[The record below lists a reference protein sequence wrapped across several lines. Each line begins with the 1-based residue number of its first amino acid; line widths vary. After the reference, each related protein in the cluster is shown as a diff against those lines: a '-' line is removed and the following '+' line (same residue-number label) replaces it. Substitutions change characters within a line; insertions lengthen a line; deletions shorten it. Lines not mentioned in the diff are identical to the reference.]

1 MRKSKTGGE
10 RGSQNF
16 VSVSEVSAAGTERTA
31 KASPAAFGEDAEV
44 RVEVE
49 KTNLNV
55 RDKIKML
62 NNK

>member
-1 MRKSKTGGE
+1 M
-10 RGSQNF
+10 
-16 VSVSEVSAAGTERTA
+16 SVSEVSAAGTERTA

>member
-1 MRKSKTGGE
+1 M
-10 RGSQNF
+10 
-16 VSVSEVSAAGTERTA
+16 SVSEVSAAGTERTA
-31 KASPAAFGEDAEV
+31 KAAAFGEDAEV